1 MITFDN
7 SEEVSRILDRFN
19 AHKSTEI
26 PPELGE
32 YIDHVAKTG
41 DTVYRWSTIRYLFRE
56 KIKTVIK
63 EFQDTT
69 TSIEGALNSIF
80 SLLFFFLCF
89 FCCKIQ
95 FRFPISRKFLNFYY
109 NHV

>member
-1 MITFDN
+1 MLTFDN

-32 YIDHVAKTG
+32 YINHVAKTG
-41 DTVYRWSTIRYLFRE
+41 DTVYRWSTIRLLFRE

-69 TSIEGALNSIF
+69 TSIEGALNSSFLIF
-80 SLLFFFLCF
+80 FFSFLFFCNF
-89 FCCKIQ
+89 F
-95 FRFPISRKFLNFYY
+95 
-109 NHV
+109 